1 MTTFRP
7 IEDYLP
13 HRPPMLLIDE
23 LVEVSDVRAVVRATI
38 KPDCVFARDG
48 IVHPAAMI
56 EFMAQCCA
64 IMSAVRPSDKGPR
77 LGFMIS
83 CREVD
88 LLVDSFAVGD
98 KLELTADKIHGQE
111 PLAVFGC
118 TVVRDGA
125 VCATMQLSAVDAEV
139 IGNQPVDP

>member
-64 IMSAVRPSDKGPR
+64 IMSTVRPSDKGPR

-88 LLVDSFAVGD
+88 LWVDSFAVGD

-125 VCATMQLSAVDAEV
+125 VCATMQLSAVDAEL
-139 IGNQPVDP
+139 IGNQPVDA

>member
-1 MTTFRP
+1 MSKFRP

-23 LVEVSDVRAVVRATI
+23 LVEVTDIKAVVRTTI

-64 IMSAVRPSDKGPR
+64 ILIGARPSGKGPR
-77 LGFMIS
+77 LGFIIS
-83 CREVD
+83 CREVN
-88 LLVDSFAVGD
+88 LMVDNFSVGD
-98 KLELTADKIHGQE
+98 KLELTAGKVHGQE
-111 PLAVFGC
+111 ALAVFSC
-118 TVVRDGA
+118 TVSRDG
-125 VCATMQLSAVDAEV
+125 VQCATMQLSAVDAEV
-139 IGNQPVDP
+139 IGTQPVEA

>member
-1 MTTFRP
+1 VSKFRP

-23 LVEVSDVRAVVRATI
+23 LVEVTDIKAVVRTTI

-64 IMSAVRPSDKGPR
+64 ILIGARPSGKGPR
-77 LGFMIS
+77 LGFIIS
-83 CREVD
+83 CREVN
-88 LLVDSFAVGD
+88 LMVDSFSVGD
-98 KLELTADKIHGQE
+98 KLELTAGKVHGQE
-111 PLAVFGC
+111 ALAVFSC
-118 TVVRDGA
+118 TVSRDG
-125 VCATMQLSAVDAEV
+125 VLCATMQLSAVDAEV
-139 IGNQPVDP
+139 IGTQPVEA

>member
-23 LVEVSDVRAVVRATI
+23 LVEVSDVRAVVRTTI

-64 IMSAVRPSDKGPR
+64 IMVAARPSGKGPQ
-77 LGFMIS
+77 LGFVIS

-88 LLVDSFAVGD
+88 FWVDSFAVGD
-98 KLELTADKIHGQE
+98 KLELTADKLHGHE
-111 PLAVFGC
+111 ALVVFDC
-118 TVVRDGA
+118 TVVRDG
-125 VCATMQLSAVDAEV
+125 VECATMQLSAVDAEV
-139 IGNQPVDP
+139 IGTQAVDA

>member
-1 MTTFRP
+1 MRS

-23 LVEVSDVRAVVRATI
+23 LVEVSDTKAVVRTTI

-64 IMSAVRPSDKGPR
+64 TLIGGRPSGKGPR
-77 LGFMIS
+77 LGFIIS
-83 CREVD
+83 CREVN

-98 KLELTADKIHGQE
+98 KLELGAAKIHGQDA
-111 PLAVFGC
+111 LAVFAC
-118 TVVRDGA
+118 TVSRDG
-125 VCATMQLSAVDAEV
+125 VQCATMQLSAVDAE
-139 IGNQPVDP
+139 IIDTVDE

>member
-1 MTTFRP
+1 VSNFRP

-23 LVEVSDVRAVVRATI
+23 LVEVTDIKAVVRTTI

-64 IMSAVRPSDKGPR
+64 ILIGARPSGKGPR
-77 LGFMIS
+77 LGFIIS
-83 CREVD
+83 CREVN
-88 LLVDSFAVGD
+88 LMVDSFSVGD
-98 KLELTADKIHGQE
+98 KLELTAGKVHGQE
-111 PLAVFGC
+111 ALAVFSC
-118 TVVRDGA
+118 TVSRDG
-125 VCATMQLSAVDAEV
+125 VLCATMQLSAVDAEV
-139 IGNQPVDP
+139 IGTQPVEA

>member
-1 MTTFRP
+1 MTAFRP

-23 LVEVSDVRAVVRATI
+23 LVEVSDIRAVVRATI

-64 IMSAVRPSDKGPR
+64 IVSAARPSGKGPR
-77 LGFMIS
+77 LGFIIS

-139 IGNQPVDP
+139 IGNQPVDV

>member
-1 MTTFRP
+1 MSKFRP

-23 LVEVSDVRAVVRATI
+23 LVEVTDIKAVVRTTI

-64 IMSAVRPSDKGPR
+64 ILIGARPSGKGPR
-77 LGFMIS
+77 LGFIIS
-83 CREVD
+83 CREVN
-88 LLVDSFAVGD
+88 LMVDSFAVGD
-98 KLELTADKIHGQE
+98 KLELTAGKVHGQE
-111 PLAVFGC
+111 ALAVFSC
-118 TVVRDGA
+118 TVSRDG
-125 VCATMQLSAVDAEV
+125 VLCATMQLSAVDAEV
-139 IGNQPVDP
+139 IGTQPVEA